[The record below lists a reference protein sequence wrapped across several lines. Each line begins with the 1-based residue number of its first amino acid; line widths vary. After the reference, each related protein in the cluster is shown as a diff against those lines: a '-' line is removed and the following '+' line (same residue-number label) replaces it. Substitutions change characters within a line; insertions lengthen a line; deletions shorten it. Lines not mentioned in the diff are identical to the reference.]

1 MQISSRSEVAGAER
15 TGRGG
20 VLKRSFLRRMSVLD
34 KAGLD
39 QHRRYVHVLSAS
51 VSTPSILVL
60 DVARARLKQKKRE
73 MIVTDMKNEI
83 SSD

>member
-15 TGRGG
+15 TGRERYAQA
-20 VLKRSFLRRMSVLD
+20 KFLRRMSVLD

-39 QHRRYVHVLSAS
+39 QHLRYVHVFSAS
-51 VSTPSILVL
+51 ISTPSDLFL
-60 DVARARLKQKKRE
+60 DVARARLKQKKE